1 MHFAKNPEILAKSW
15 CTMSPSFVE
24 TFQVACKLFYLF
36 RFILVLVHHV
46 PHSVAFL
53 FVLFYF
59 GLGATQCG
67 SLLLLRFFCG
77 NFPSGPDSPWAAQFT
92 PKWLSWVTEQSCMM
106 ITIPMSTMLHLHTEY
121 STTSSNDEV
130 SLKSIQLLENA
141 IPGRNSRWRYLRQ
154 KGNFWPSHF
163 FFHF

>member
-1 MHFAKNPEILAKSW
+1 MIVIKRIVHQKCILPRTLRHLSSLGAQ
-15 CTMSPSFVE
+15 CLLRGASFVE
-24 TFQVACKLFYLF
+24 TFQVACKLF
-36 RFILVLVHHV
+36 
-46 PHSVAFL
+46 
-53 FVLFYF
+53 FVSFYF
-59 GLGATQCG
+59 APRTTQCG
-67 SLLLLRFFCG
+67 GLLLLRFFCG

>member
-1 MHFAKNPEILAKSW
+1 MIKRIVHQKCILPRTLRHLSSLGAQ
-15 CTMSPSFVE
+15 CLLRGASFVE

-59 GLGATQCG
+59 GLGTTQCG

-106 ITIPMSTMLHLHTEY
+106 ITIPMSTLLLLHTEY
-121 STTSSNDEV
+121 DEV
-130 SLKSIQLLENA
+130 SPKSIQLLEYA
-141 IPGRNSRWRYLRQ
+141 IPRRNFPLL
-154 KGNFWPSHF
+154 
-163 FFHF
+163 